1 MRLTHLKF
9 MTQKRLILSL
19 LCLFRGNV
27 GVACAPSAQEGG
39 NPASAVTDYL
49 NAMVKNDTAKLPQLV
64 CPAYEAGAKI
74 DFNSFGAIGDV
85 TLNSVKCTPGEIS
98 DDATTVTCTGSI
110 DFTYNGEQN
119 SQDLS
124 ANTYS
129 VKQVDGEWKMCGYQ

>member
-1 MRLTHLKF
+1 MRLTHLKL
-9 MTQKRLILSL
+9 MAQKRLFLSL
-19 LCLFRGNV
+19 LCLFV
-27 GVACAPSAQEGG
+27 LVACAPSAQQGS

-64 CPAYEAGAKI
+64 CADYEAGAKT
-74 DFNSFGAIGDV
+74 DFDSFGAIGGV
-85 TLNSVKCTPGEIS
+85 TLSNLKCTPGTVNGNS
-98 DDATTVTCTGSI
+98 ATVTCAGSI
-110 DFTYNGEQN
+110 DFTYNGEKN